1 MSLLNPGD
9 LKKQEQMASK
19 LEDILEGKFV
29 TLRKIT
35 VDDASNIYKWRS
47 GAAGTHIRQPDNYSL
62 EAQQKWILSRGNSEI
77 NYIICDKFSKE
88 EVGTISIYDINA
100 ADKVANVG
108 RLLLSDRW
116 LTKSNPFGL
125 EAMLLCYA
133 YVFESMQFRK
143 ITGEIASSNVDMVKL
158 QIYLGM
164 QQEGLLSKH
173 VFINGQYQDLHILS
187 LFAEDFTNR
196 YTKRINIFLKAFDVR

>member
-1 MSLLNPGD
+1 MNLLNPDD
-9 LKKQEQMASK
+9 LKKQEPMASK
-19 LEDILEGKFV
+19 FEDILEGKFV
-29 TLRKIT
+29 TLRKT
-35 VDDASNIYKWRS
+35 TADDAADIYKWRS

-62 EAQQKWILSRGNSEI
+62 EVQQKWILSRGNNEI

-88 EVGTISIYDINA
+88 KVGTISIYDINE

-108 RLLLSDRW
+108 RLLLSDTW

-143 ITGEIASSNVDMVKL
+143 ITGDIIASNADMVKL
-158 QIYLGM
+158 QTYLGM

-173 VFINGQYQDLHILS
+173 VFINGQYQDLHIMS
-187 LFAEDFTNR
+187 LFVEGFANR